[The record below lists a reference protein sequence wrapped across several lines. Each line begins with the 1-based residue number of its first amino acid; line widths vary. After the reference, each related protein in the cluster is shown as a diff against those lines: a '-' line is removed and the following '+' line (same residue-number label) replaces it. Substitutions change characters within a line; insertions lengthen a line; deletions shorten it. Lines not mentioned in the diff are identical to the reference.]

1 MFPREYVVSLFPKR
15 GKDRHKFY
23 IGNEKWGKCFLYTL
37 CVMTQRSCD
46 DTTRCDDRG
55 ADDTGGDDTTRCD
68 DRRADD
74 TGGDDKL
81 RLMTQHVV
89 MTAERMTPKVM
100 TAERMTTLWM
110 TLRDDRSG

>member
-55 ADDTGGDDTTRCD
+55 ADDTGGDD
-68 DRRADD
+68 
-74 TGGDDKL
+74 KL